1 MQIYYTINCNTKKKL
16 IFCRYF
22 LRRIFNVMFTTN
34 EENTAKSVSLVM
46 DESSTLT
53 LTGDIYLSSLQDDDS
68 TYSNINFNGY
78 KLYVNETQIN

>member
-1 MQIYYTINCNTKKKL
+1 
-16 IFCRYF
+16 
-22 LRRIFNVMFTTN
+22 MFTTN

-46 DESSTLT
+46 DESSTLN
-53 LTGDIYLSSLQDDDS
+53 LTGYTYLSSLQDDDS

>member
-1 MQIYYTINCNTKKKL
+1 
-16 IFCRYF
+16 
-22 LRRIFNVMFTTN
+22 MFTTN